1 MSTPTISNTIEGVD
15 ELSIKI
21 CDITTAYS
29 VADKVFSLGDQ
40 AAKITSIHIDLSS
53 YISARMQ
60 LENFTLPDDT
70 KVLAFCAP
78 IADILGFIKSHK
90 GGVKS
95 FTWMAKW
102 YYYSKEFTRPLTFW
116 AALYDHAPTL
126 KTLHIGFFYHEPHD
140 SASLLPKI
148 RFPVL
153 TRLRLDAIYEGGSG
167 SSFTNAFLYDCPNLE
182 DLHLSWSEC
191 DIDARRMQNVTWSWT
206 FPNLQKLYA
215 HGWNFAPT
223 AYLKFLERHPDVK
236 VRKVF
241 IYGD

>member
-1 MSTPTISNTIEGVD
+1 MSTPTILNTIEGVD

-78 IADILGFIKSHK
+78 IADIFGFIKSHK

-102 YYYSKEFTRPLTFW
+102 YYYSKEFTR
-116 AALYDHAPTL
+116 
-126 KTLHIGFFYHEPHD
+126 
-140 SASLLPKI
+140 
-148 RFPVL
+148 
-153 TRLRLDAIYEGGSG
+153 RL
-167 SSFTNAFLYDCPNLE
+167 
-182 DLHLSWSEC
+182 
-191 DIDARRMQNVTWSWT
+191 
-206 FPNLQKLYA
+206 
-215 HGWNFAPT
+215 
-223 AYLKFLERHPDVK
+223 
-236 VRKVF
+236 
-241 IYGD
+241 